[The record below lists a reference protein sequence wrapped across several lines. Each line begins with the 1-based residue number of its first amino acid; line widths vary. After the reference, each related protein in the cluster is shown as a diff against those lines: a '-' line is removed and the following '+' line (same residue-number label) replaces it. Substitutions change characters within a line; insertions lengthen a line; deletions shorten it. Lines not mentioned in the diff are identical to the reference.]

1 MAELK
6 SRKFPADMADD
17 LPARKGSSLD
27 NSAIDQ
33 LAHLTAQRDRE
44 LLDVSL
50 AQSVLE
56 LLGASSV
63 GVYRVL
69 GQEGADQHWLCS
81 GLARRGKLTVS
92 DPPWLDPDT
101 MPFLEDFP
109 AREEALVSRTLVQR
123 ALNEAE
129 DGPSPADATWLTV
142 LTLHAELG
150 QSGVLEVRSPQALP
164 LRDLRSMQ
172 TLLRVFGNFQN
183 LLESSQRDSLTGLL
197 NRQTFDA
204 TFLKASMPVQLTAE
218 EAENEAERRGSQTNT
233 FWLGVIDIDHF
244 KLVNDRFGHL
254 IGDEVLVLVARIM
267 RQTFR
272 HYDRLFRF
280 GGEEFVVLLRG
291 GTEKHALRVFER
303 FRQNIQAYDF
313 PQVGQVTVSLGF
325 TGVHLHDTP
334 SGAFSRADQAV
345 YQAKHQGRNRTLCFE
360 DLVKQ
365 GVITTEG
372 DKVGKIEL
380 F

>member
-1 MAELK
+1 M
-6 SRKFPADMADD
+6 DTDT
-17 LPARKGSSLD
+17 
-27 NSAIDQ
+27 SAIDQ

-50 AQSVLE
+50 AQGVLE
-56 LLGASSV
+56 LLGACSV

-109 AREEALVSRTLVQR
+109 SREEALVSRTLVQR
-123 ALNEAE
+123 ALNETE
-129 DGPSPADATWLTV
+129 DGASDEAATWLTV

-150 QSGVLEVRSPQALP
+150 QSGVLEVRSAQPLP

-204 TFLKASMPVQLTAE
+204 TFLKASMPVQLSTE
-218 EAENEAERRGSQTNT
+218 EAESEAERRGSQMNT

-303 FRQNIQAYDF
+303 FRQNMQAYAF

-325 TGVHLHDTP
+325 TGVHPHDTP
-334 SGAFSRADQAV
+334 TAAFSRADQAV
-345 YQAKHQGRNRTLCFE
+345 YQAKHQGRNQTLCFE
-360 DLVKQ
+360 NLVNQ

-372 DKVGKIEL
+372 DRVGNIEL

>member
-1 MAELK
+1 M
-6 SRKFPADMADD
+6 DTDT
-17 LPARKGSSLD
+17 
-27 NSAIDQ
+27 SAIDQ

-56 LLGASSV
+56 LLGACSV

-109 AREEALVSRTLVQR
+109 SREEALVSRTLVQR

-129 DGPSPADATWLTV
+129 DGASDEGATWLTV

-150 QSGVLEVRSPQALP
+150 QSGVLEVRSAQPLP

-204 TFLKASMPVQLTAE
+204 TFLKASMPVQLSTE
-218 EAENEAERRGSQTNT
+218 EAENEAERRGSQMNT

-303 FRQNIQAYDF
+303 FRQNMQAYAF

-325 TGVHLHDTP
+325 TGVHPHDTP
-334 SGAFSRADQAV
+334 SAAFSRADQAV
-345 YQAKHQGRNRTLCFE
+345 YQAKRQGRNQTLCFE
-360 DLVKQ
+360 NLVSQ
-365 GVITTEG
+365 GIITTEG
-372 DKVGKIEL
+372 DKVGNIEL

>member
-1 MAELK
+1 MTA
-6 SRKFPADMADD
+6 RD
-17 LPARKGSSLD
+17 LVD
-27 NSAIDQ
+27 TDTSAIDQ

-50 AQSVLE
+50 AQGVLE
-56 LLGASSV
+56 LLGACSV

-109 AREEALVSRTLVQR
+109 SREEALVSRTLVQR
-123 ALNEAE
+123 ALNETE
-129 DGPSPADATWLTV
+129 DGASDEAATWLTV

-150 QSGVLEVRSPQALP
+150 QSGVLEVRSAQPLP

-204 TFLKASMPVQLTAE
+204 TFLKASMPVQLSTE
-218 EAENEAERRGSQTNT
+218 EAESEAERRGSQMNT

-303 FRQNIQAYDF
+303 FRQNMQAYAF

-325 TGVHLHDTP
+325 TGVHPHDTP
-334 SGAFSRADQAV
+334 TAAFSRADQAV
-345 YQAKHQGRNRTLCFE
+345 YQAKHQGRNQTLCFE
-360 DLVKQ
+360 NLVNQ

-372 DKVGKIEL
+372 DRVGNIEL

>member
-1 MAELK
+1 M
-6 SRKFPADMADD
+6 DTDT
-17 LPARKGSSLD
+17 
-27 NSAIDQ
+27 SAIDQ

-69 GQEGADQHWLCS
+69 GQDCADQHWLCS
-81 GLARRGKLTVS
+81 GLARRGRLTAS

-101 MPFLEDFP
+101 MPFLEDLP

-129 DGPSPADATWLTV
+129 DGLSEEGATWLTV

-150 QSGVLEVRSPQALP
+150 QSGVLEVRSAQALP

-204 TFLKASMPVQLTAE
+204 TFLKASRPQGLKASMPVKLSGEDAE
-218 EAENEAERRGSQTNT
+218 SEAERRGSQTNT

-303 FRQNIQAYDF
+303 FRQNMQAYAF
-313 PQVGQVTVSLGF
+313 AQVGQVTVSLGF
-325 TGVHLHDTP
+325 TGVHPHDTP

-345 YQAKHQGRNRTLCFE
+345 YQAKHQGRNQTLCFE
-360 DLVKQ
+360 NLISQ
-365 GVITTEG
+365 GIITTEG

>member
-1 MAELK
+1 MPDTQAQ
-6 SRKFPADMADD
+6 
-17 LPARKGSSLD
+17 KGSSLD
-27 NSAIDQ
+27 NAIDQ

-50 AQSVLE
+50 AQSVLD
-56 LLGASSV
+56 LLGAVSV
-63 GVYRVL
+63 GVYRVV

-81 GLARRGKLTVS
+81 GLARRGQLTVS
-92 DPPWLDPDT
+92 DPPWIDPDST
-101 MPFLEDFP
+101 PFLEDCP
-109 AREEALVSRTLVQR
+109 WREEALNTRTLVQR
-123 ALNEAE
+123 ALTPEDGPAE
-129 DGPSPADATWLTV
+129 DGATWLSV

-150 QSGVLEVRSPQALP
+150 QSGVLEVRSAEPLP

-183 LLESSQRDSLTGLL
+183 LLESSQRDALTGLL

-204 TFLKASMPVQLTAE
+204 TFLKASMPVQVGTDDADSE
-218 EAENEAERRGSQTNT
+218 SERRGSLAST

-291 GTEKHALRVFER
+291 GTEKQALRVFER
-303 FRQNIQAYDF
+303 FRQNMQAYAF
-313 PQVGQVTVSLGF
+313 PQVGQVTISLGF
-325 TGVHLHDTP
+325 TGVHAHDTP
-334 SGAFSRADQAV
+334 TAAFSRADQAV
-345 YQAKHQGRNRTLCFE
+345 YEAKHQGRNRTLCFE
-360 DLVKQ
+360 NLVS
-365 GVITTEG
+365 EG
-372 DKVGKIEL
+372 KIQAEDDKVGGVEL

>member
-1 MAELK
+1 MATPD
-6 SRKFPADMADD
+6 FVDTDA
-17 LPARKGSSLD
+17 
-27 NSAIDQ
+27 SAIDQ

-69 GQEGADQHWLCS
+69 GQDGGDQHWLCS
-81 GLARRGKLTVS
+81 GLARRGRLTIS

-101 MPFLEDFP
+101 MPFMEDFP
-109 AREEALVSRTLVQR
+109 AREEALVSRMLVQR

-129 DGPSPADATWLTV
+129 DGPGEGDGATWLTV

-150 QSGVLEVRSPQALP
+150 QSGVLEVRSAQPLP

-204 TFLKASMPVQLTAE
+204 TFLKASMPVQLSAE
-218 EAENEAERRGSQTNT
+218 DAESEAERRGSQMNT

-303 FRQNIQAYDF
+303 FRQNMQAYAF

-325 TGVHLHDTP
+325 TGVHAHDTP
-334 SGAFSRADQAV
+334 SAAFSRADQAV
-345 YQAKHQGRNRTLCFE
+345 YQAKHQGRNQTLCFE
-360 DLVKQ
+360 NLVSQ
-365 GVITTEG
+365 GIITTEG
-372 DKVGKIEL
+372 DKVGNIEL

>member
-1 MAELK
+1 
-6 SRKFPADMADD
+6 
-17 LPARKGSSLD
+17 LD
-27 NSAIDQ
+27 STAIDQ

-44 LLDVSL
+44 MLDVSL

-56 LLGASSV
+56 LLEASSV

-81 GLARRGKLTVS
+81 GLARRGQLTVS
-92 DPPWLDPDT
+92 DPPWMDPDT
-101 MPFLEDFP
+101 MPLLEDFP
-109 AREEALVSRTLVQR
+109 AREEALASRMLVQR
-123 ALNEAE
+123 ALSDATDGLCE
-129 DGPSPADATWLTV
+129 DDATWLTV

-150 QSGVLEVRSPQALP
+150 QSGVLEVRSAQPLP
-164 LRDLRSMQ
+164 VRDLRSMQ

-204 TFLKASMPVQLTAE
+204 TFLRASMPVQVSAE
-218 EAENEAERRGSQTNT
+218 DADDDAERRGSQMNT

-291 GTEKHALRVFER
+291 GSEKHAFRVFER
-303 FRQNIQAYDF
+303 FRQNMQAYAF
-313 PQVGQVTVSLGF
+313 PQVGQVTISLGF
-325 TGVHLHDTP
+325 TSVHSNDTP
-334 SGAFSRADQAV
+334 SAAFSRADQAV
-345 YQAKHQGRNRTLCFE
+345 YQAKHQGRNQTLCFE
-360 DLVKQ
+360 NLVSQ

-372 DKVGKIEL
+372 DKEGDIEL

>member
-1 MAELK
+1 MSEI
-6 SRKFPADMADD
+6 
-17 LPARKGSSLD
+17 LPPPTPKDSPLD
-27 NSAIDQ
+27 NAIDQ

-50 AQSVLE
+50 AQSVLA
-56 LLGASSV
+56 LLAASSV

-69 GQEGADQHWLCS
+69 GHEGADQHWLCS
-81 GLARRGKLTVS
+81 GLARRGQLTIS
-92 DPPWLDPDT
+92 DPAWMDPDT
-101 MPFLEDFP
+101 MPMLEDYP
-109 AREEALVSRTLVQR
+109 SREEALSTRLLVQR
-123 ALNEAE
+123 ALTDKDGPIE
-129 DGPSPADATWLTV
+129 DGAAWLSV
-142 LTLHAELG
+142 LTLHVELG
-150 QSGVLEVRSPQALP
+150 QSGVLEVRSQQPLP
-164 LRDLRSMQ
+164 LRDLRSIQ

-183 LLESSQRDSLTGLL
+183 LLESSQRDALTGLL

-204 TFLKASMPVQLTAE
+204 TFLKASMPVQVATD
-218 EAENEAERRGSQTNT
+218 EAGGDAERRSLMSST

-291 GTEKHALRVFER
+291 GTEKQALRVFER
-303 FRQNIQAYDF
+303 FRQNMQAYAF

-325 TGVHLHDTP
+325 TGVNPNDTP
-334 SGAFSRADQAV
+334 TAAFSRADQSV
-345 YQAKHQGRNRTLCFE
+345 YQAKHTGRNRTLCFE
-360 DLVKQ
+360 TLVK
-365 GVITTEG
+365 EG
-372 DKVGKIEL
+372 AIKAEDDKVGGVEL